1 MASKDTFQ
9 RELQIKQI
17 LLEEVAES
25 LSSREIEEVTLAF
38 QRITEAIKDLE
49 LAKDKAVDNEL
60 NSEEKNYRVL
70 ARVVQKAEGRNQPI

>member
-70 ARVVQKAEGRNQPI
+70 ARVVQKAERRNQPI